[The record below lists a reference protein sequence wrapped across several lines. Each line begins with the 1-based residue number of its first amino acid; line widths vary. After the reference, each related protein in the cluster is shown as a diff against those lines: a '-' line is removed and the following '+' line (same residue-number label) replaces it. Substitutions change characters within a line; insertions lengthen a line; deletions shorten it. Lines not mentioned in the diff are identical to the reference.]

1 MALYRKSLP
10 APGIDE
16 YLSPGEVKLYGK
28 YIYSCIYSVIKKGLF
43 DSYVQGI
50 WEGYKNELGVPPA
63 HEELTVMLWKI
74 SQLPKWLQGKNIT
87 KKFKFSV
94 NEDKIVPSG
103 VSC

>member
-43 DSYVQGI
+43 DTYVQGI
-50 WEGYKNELGVPPA
+50 
-63 HEELTVMLWKI
+63 
-74 SQLPKWLQGKNIT
+74 
-87 KKFKFSV
+87 
-94 NEDKIVPSG
+94 
-103 VSC
+103 